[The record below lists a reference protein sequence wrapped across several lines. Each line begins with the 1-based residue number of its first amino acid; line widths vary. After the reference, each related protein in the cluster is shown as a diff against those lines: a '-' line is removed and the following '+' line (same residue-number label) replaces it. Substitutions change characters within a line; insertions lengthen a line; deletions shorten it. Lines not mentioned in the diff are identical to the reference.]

1 MLQIGDEVVY
11 FSVVFLL
18 VVLVTRSATWATLLT
33 AFLYIFMVMFR
44 FPPVP
49 ADRAARVLRPGALS
63 SGGGVPV
70 VAYRGGSHDAPENTL
85 AAIRE
90 VRAVVL

>member
-1 MLQIGDEVVY
+1 MLQIEDEVVY

-70 VAYRGGSHDAPENTL
+70 VAHRGGSHDAPENTL